1 MKHVIT
7 YDLAVELWR
16 GDHAQNEIIPL
27 TIRSQHAAWSEKW
40 IDQIVN
46 RIWDL
51 TNYSTLQ
58 IRTALRLISITEIR
72 IDYDEYAV

>member
-1 MKHVIT
+1 MKHLIT
-7 YDLAVELWR
+7 YDLSVELWR

-40 IDQIVN
+40 INEIVN

-58 IRTALRLISITEIR
+58 IKTALRLICIR
-72 IDYDEYAV
+72 EVYVDYDPYNV

>member
-1 MKHVIT
+1 MNHVIT
-7 YDLAVELWR
+7 YDLAIELWR
-16 GDHAQNEIIPL
+16 GDHAQNEIITL

-51 TNYSTLQ
+51 TNYSSLQ

-72 IDYDEYAV
+72 IDYDAYQR

>member
-1 MKHVIT
+1 MKHIIT

-16 GDHAQNEIIPL
+16 GDHASNEIITL
-27 TIRSQHAAWSEKW
+27 TIRSEHAAWSEKW

-51 TNYSTLQ
+51 TNYSSLQ
-58 IRTALRLISITEIR
+58 IRTALRLISITDIR